1 MGFVVSAV
9 GPLKVP
15 EMSRVDYRHY
25 NACRLLERDRSR
37 ECWAGP
43 SLAKVSSA
51 RFNLMGCV
59 KPAASPVG
67 ERGPSLVETVDVP
80 PHARRST
87 PSFFLREE
95 PSTPWSGPRLHTPLP
110 LGLGSRHVDGL
121 GC

>member
-87 PSFFLREE
+87 PSVPSERNPLPRGVV
-95 PSTPWSGPRLHTPLP
+95 PGSTPRCHWALAPAMDGP
-110 LGLGSRHVDGL
+110 